1 MMKIFYSF
9 QRFDVTLNKCAK
21 CVAIWLHWSIA
32 QAQSQS
38 VYNLIDSMRCAIQ
51 NIQNIAHKTHF
62 ELSFHHMQLAQ
73 MAK

>member
-1 MMKIFYSF
+1 MCGNM
-9 QRFDVTLNKCAK
+9 
-21 CVAIWLHWSIA
+21 IA